1 MRTRA
6 LIITG
11 AVAAIVI
18 LVVAVAIGLGRNG
31 TPPAAVAAGTPG
43 SPSASPSSS
52 QAAAPAE
59 APVQTTFKT
68 EQRRPFEAPV
78 ELRSANGQLRTAFTV
93 EPTTFSVAGAKVKGY
108 AYQGNYIGPTLRVRP
123 GDTVRIDLTN
133 RLGEP
138 TNLHGHGMFMSP
150 IGISDN
156 VLRVMKSG
164 TFNHIE
170 WKLPSDIDPG
180 TYWYH
185 SHLHGLVEPQIF
197 AGLSGVLIVD
207 GLEQLLP
214 PALQSVPQSVV
225 ALKDLQVK
233 AGAIVTSNIDSNA
246 PTTRTVNGQVDPVLS
261 VQTNQTQMLRL
272 ANIGAD
278 IWYRLQLSGSQF
290 RVIAQDANPVAQVWT
305 ADELVLPPG
314 KRFDVLV
321 RWPQA
326 GTQTLETMPYSTG
339 PNGDNYPQRRLLTVQ
354 VSGDAV
360 PDVAWPTSMAPQSP
374 LATDHVDRVRHLVFS
389 ENSKTN
395 QFYIN
400 GKQFDPTHVNFV
412 AKLGTTEEWI
422 IRNVS
427 REEHPFHIH
436 VNDFLVTAVNGK
448 PVQSYSEQD
457 TVPLPW
463 HGEVRIR
470 MHFNR
475 FVGATVFHCH
485 IVAHEDNGM
494 MGIIDITKDGLPS
507 KATQQTLDKMNRDMA
522 SHHAMHGTGQ

>member
-1 MRTRA
+1 MRKRA
-6 LIITG
+6 LVIPW
-11 AVAAIVI
+11 AVAA
-18 LVVAVAIGLGRNG
+18 LVVMIIALPVGLGP
-31 TPPAAVAAGTPG
+31 TPTAPTAGAAGPG
-43 SPSASPSSS
+43 SPSPIPVGTT
-52 QAAAPAE
+52 AAADLVP
-59 APVQTTFKT
+59 TTFKA
-68 EQRRPFEAPV
+68 EQRLPFQAPV
-78 ELRSANGQLRTAFTV
+78 ELRSENGTLRTAFNV
-93 EPTTFSVAGAKVKGY
+93 EPTTFSVAGAKIKGY
-108 AYQGNYIGPTLRVRP
+108 SYQGNYIGPTLRAHP

-133 RLGEP
+133 GLGEP

-164 TFNHIE
+164 SFNHVV
-170 WKLPSDIDPG
+170 WKLPSDIEPG

-214 PALQSVPQSVV
+214 PELQSIQQHVV
-225 ALKDLQVK
+225 ALKDLQIK
-233 AGAIVTSNIDSNA
+233 DGAIVTKNIDSNA
-246 PTTRTVNGQVDPVLS
+246 PTTRTVNGQVDPVLT

-278 IWYRLQLSGSQF
+278 IWYRLRLSGTQF
-290 RVIAQDANPVAQVWT
+290 AVIAQDANPVAQVWT

-314 KRFDVLV
+314 KRYDVLV
-321 RWPQA
+321 KWPQP
-326 GTQTLETMPYSTG
+326 GNHTLETLPYSTG
-339 PNGDNYPQRRLLTVQ
+339 PDGDNYPQRRLMTVQ
-354 VSGDAV
+354 VSGDAG
-360 PDVAWPTSMAPQSP
+360 PDVAWPTSLAPPSP
-374 LATDHVDRVRHLVFS
+374 LATDKVDRTRHLEFS
-389 ENSKTN
+389 ENTKTN
-395 QFYIN
+395 EFYIN
-400 GKQFDPTHVNFV
+400 GKQFDATHVNFV

-422 IRNVS
+422 IKNVA

-436 VNDFLVTAVNGK
+436 VNDFMVMAVNGK

-475 FVGATVFHCH
+475 FVGTYVFHCH

-494 MGIIDITKDGLPS
+494 MGIIDVSKDGRLS
-507 KATQQTLDKMNRDMA
+507 KQTQQTLDKMNQEM
-522 SHHAMHGTGQ
+522 SGQHPMHMGGR